1 MTHLSD
7 EAIAAFA
14 DGVLTGLARERAMRH
29 TSSCPECSHAVAVQR
44 EAVWALR
51 AAPAPA
57 LPSGLI
63 DRLRGLPAVTPINPT
78 VPSAVAPDGRAML
91 AAIAPMAA
99 LVPPAPAERP
109 HRLRPVLGTAAALAV
124 AGAVVAGSAASTPA
138 ANHHPTPT
146 APAPASFVGF
156 HESGR

>member
-7 EAIAAFA
+7 EALAAFA
-14 DGVLTGLARERAMRH
+14 DNVLTGLARERALRH
-29 TSSCPECSHAVAVQR
+29 TKVCAECRHAVAVQR

-57 LPSGLI
+57 LPGGLL
-63 DRLRGLPAVTPINPT
+63 DRLRGLPETTPITTP

-91 AAIAPMAA
+91 SALAPVAA
-99 LVPPAPAERP
+99 LVPAAPVARP

-124 AGAVVAGSAASTPA
+124 AGAVVAGSASGIATSS
-138 ANHHPTPT
+138 HQ
-146 APAPASFVGF
+146 PAPAAPGSASLVGF
-156 HESGR
+156 HAPGR